1 MNITPPSRSASAHS
15 LEHEHRQLHREIEE
29 WRRWWQELSQLG
41 EPHFGEMGDRLA
53 QFREH
58 LATHF
63 QHEEF
68 RGPLSGPVP
77 SLAADQVA
85 AIWQEHAQL
94 LAELDDLIRRLH
106 ACGSE
111 IGCWGEARQAFE
123 TFLDRLHAHEV
134 HESKIVAGLIQGN
147 VS

>member
-1 MNITPPSRSASAHS
+1 MNIPPPSREAAAYS
-15 LEHEHRQLHREIEE
+15 LEHEHRELNREIEE
-29 WRRWWQELSQLG
+29 WRRWWRELSELG

-58 LATHF
+58 LSAHF
-63 QHEEF
+63 RHEEF
-68 RGPLSGPVP
+68 RGPLAGPLP
-77 SLAADQVA
+77 AQAADQAA

-106 ACGSE
+106 ACGPDV
-111 IGCWGEARQAFE
+111 GCWGEARQAFE

-134 HESKIVAGLIQGN
+134 HESQVIARYIRGN
-147 VS
+147 LS